1 MGVITPLAVRLV
13 ISSPSGAL
21 RPLATIRISCLRG
34 MCSQLDA
41 PQVWCKAEIN
51 GIEVETASQPFDA
64 FGDDAPICRLVI

>member
-1 MGVITPLAVRLV
+1 MWPLA
-13 ISSPSGAL
+13 S
-21 RPLATIRISCLRG
+21 IRISCLRG
-34 MCSQLDA
+34 MSQALHTEPDA